1 MKRLSVFVLF
11 FSGLFTLGSCS
22 QSTNTDNFDNSKVKI
37 DDMRAREKQ
46 STIALEE
53 KTAVIELKEHE
64 AISSYTELVQGK
76 LNTIVEVEK
85 DSEVRLTV
93 IDGDGRMLKSFSQA
107 SRAGKNEYQLDFSD
121 LSMGQYYVVVLSDN
135 FYRRFCVAKTN
146 EG

>member
-1 MKRLSVFVLF
+1 MKRLSLFVLF
-11 FSGLFTLGSCS
+11 FSCLFFFGSCNS
-22 QSTNTDNFDNSKVKI
+22 NKKSNNFDNNKVNI

-53 KTAVIELKEHE
+53 KIAVIDLKDHE
-64 AISSYTELVQGK
+64 AITSYTELVHGK

-85 DSEVRLTV
+85 DSEVRMTV

-107 SRAGKNEYQLDFSD
+107 SHAGKNQYQLDFSD
-121 LSMGQYYVVVLSDN
+121 MSMGQYYVVVLSDN